1 MGNSPQPEHITG
13 MLRVLRNQRL
23 LDNMETR
30 AVAKYIRMSPQKARL
45 VVSLIRGKGVDEALS
60 MLTLTKKAS
69 AKVVTKVLK
78 SALANAENTKKI
90 DVDNLYVKRA
100 FVDKGPV
107 MKRMRARAQGRA
119 NIIKKMSSH
128 ITIVLDER

>member
-1 MGNSPQPEHITG
+1 
-13 MLRVLRNQRL
+13 
-23 LDNMETR
+23 METR

-45 VVSLIRGKGVDEALS
+45 VVGLIRGKGVDEALS
-60 MLTLTKKAS
+60 ILTLTKKAS
-69 AKVVTKVLK
+69 AKVIKKVLK
-78 SALANAENTKKI
+78 SALANAENTKKV
-90 DVDNLYVKRA
+90 DVDNLYIKRV

>member
-1 MGNSPQPEHITG
+1 
-13 MLRVLRNQRL
+13 MLQVLRSRRL
-23 LDNMETR
+23 LNNMETR

-45 VVSLIRGKGVDEALS
+45 VVGLIRGKGVDEALS
-60 MLTLTKKAS
+60 ILTLTKKAS
-69 AKVVTKVLK
+69 AKVIKKVLK
-78 SALANAENTKKI
+78 SALANAENTKKV
-90 DVDNLYVKRA
+90 DVDNLYIKRV